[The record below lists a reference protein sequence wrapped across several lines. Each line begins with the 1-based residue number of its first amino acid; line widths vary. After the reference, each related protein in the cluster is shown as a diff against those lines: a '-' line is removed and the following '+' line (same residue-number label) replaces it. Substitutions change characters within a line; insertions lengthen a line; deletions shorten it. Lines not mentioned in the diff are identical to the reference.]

1 MEAESRQALLAEP
14 GLGAAASDIAL
25 RLNASELVN
34 AYETVGNH
42 LYRLHETLAAEVDQE
57 TPAQAI

>member
-1 MEAESRQALLAEP
+1 
-14 GLGAAASDIAL
+14 
-25 RLNASELVN
+25 VN

-42 LYRLHETLAAEVDQE
+42 LYRLNEALAAEVDQE

>member
-1 MEAESRQALLAEP
+1 M
-14 GLGAAASDIAL
+14 IAL
-25 RLNASELVN
+25 RLNSSELVN

-42 LYRLHETLAAEVDQE
+42 LYRLNEALAAEVDQE